1 MDEKIKEYFKINK
14 LPKPNVINYVGS
26 WARGDCY
33 AVTCG
38 WFRIKKYC
46 VYCIKDEIHS
56 VRRR

>member
-26 WARGDCY
+26 WAHGDCY

-46 VYCIKDEIHS
+46 VYCIKDEIYS

>member
-14 LPKPNVINYVGS
+14 LPKPNVINYVGR
-26 WARGDCY
+26 WAHGDCY
-33 AVTCG
+33 AVTSG

-46 VYCIKDEIHS
+46 VYCIKDKIHS